1 MGFKMKM
8 NNKRGQIKLALFAV
22 VICSMSIIAIGVVG
36 QGWSDNYGSGLTYD
50 LDEYEDL
57 DTFSAEAQEQRG
69 KITPTD
75 PDPGSGDFE
84 GKIFRGGYG
93 ILGSIFQ
100 PFTSVFNML
109 ESLEDRFSLP
119 SYVVEGILTLMFFS
133 LITAI
138 ISVIFRIS
146 RSP

>member
-1 MGFKMKM
+1 MVFKMMK
-8 NNKRGQIKLALFAV
+8 NKRGQTIKMAMFAV
-22 VICSMSIIAIGVVG
+22 VVTSMVVIAIGIIG
-36 QGWSDNYGSGLTYD
+36 QGWSDNYNSGVTYD
-50 LDEYEDL
+50 LQEYEDL
-57 DTFSAEAQEQRG
+57 DSLSEEAQEQRG

-100 PFTSVFNML
+100 PFTATFNML
-109 ESLEDRFSLP
+109 ESIEDRFSLP
-119 SYVVEGILTLMFFS
+119 SYLIEGILTLMFFS
-133 LITAI
+133 LIVAI
-138 ISVIFRIS
+138 ISVIFRLA